1 MPRTIAQNLK
11 LYTAYPLS
19 LRERAGVRVT
29 SPYSEPALLVAV
41 LDPSGIRSLEH
52 GTRLPGGFDELSLTI
67 AATESEFRDWRQ
79 DRLLDRL
86 VLEEPSGRTIWEGR
100 IEGVA
105 LADRWQAS
113 LTARGYWSNLTD
125 SVRNRS
131 YVSGADTGGSIIA
144 DLLGDIHAQ
153 ARQLSPS
160 VEHVAAGPTIVHE
173 YQDDWT
179 IWRIL
184 TDRRRGVASFGSG
197 AGARPAPY
205 SDTGM
210 DVAVWEDRKLH
221 YRPRTVGAE
230 PAPGGGRGF
239 KPAPTIWHSY
249 MRPEN
254 GGGVVNLPL
263 RVDWRDLANAVSV
276 TYERSG
282 EIMRTPQTIDAK
294 SIARH
299 IRRERHVANIGES
312 TSATAVQRRDT
323 ELNLRSRLRPTP
335 EGLAVNRVWD
345 GDGIEW
351 PLCRVRA
358 GDVIRIPDFTPSTD
372 DLDHIV
378 FDAYR
383 NFFIEETL
391 CDHVTGVLTIRPD
404 SDSEVV

>member
-1 MPRTIAQNLK
+1 MPRNIAQNLK
-11 LYTAYPLS
+11 LYTKPAPNS
-19 LRERAGVRVT
+19 VGAVRE
-29 SPYSEPALLVAV
+29 PPLLVAV
-41 LDPSGIRSLEH
+41 LDPSGIRSMEH
-52 GTRLPGGFDELSLTI
+52 GTRLPGGFHELSLTI

-79 DRLLDRL
+79 NRLLDRL
-86 VLEEPSGRTIWEGR
+86 VLEESAGRTTWEGR

-105 LADRWQAS
+105 LADRWQVS

-131 YVSGADTGGSIIA
+131 YVTGTDTGGSIIA

-197 AGARPAPY
+197 SGARPAPY

-210 DVAVWEDRKLH
+210 DVAVWEGRKLH
-221 YRPRTVGAE
+221 YQPRTVGA
-230 PAPGGGRGF
+230 GF

-254 GGGVVNLPL
+254 GGGVVHLPL
-263 RVDWRDLANAVSV
+263 RVDWSDLANAVEV
-276 TYERSG
+276 TYERAG
-282 EIMRTPQTIDAK
+282 VIMRTPQAIDAR
-294 SIARH
+294 SIARY
-299 IRRERHVANIGES
+299 IRRERNVSNIGES

-323 ELNLRSRLRPTP
+323 ELNLRSHLRPTAAA
-335 EGLAVNRVWD
+335 LAVNRVWD

-358 GDVIRIPDFTPSTD
+358 GDVIRIPDFTPSTA
-372 DLDHIV
+372 DLDRLV

-383 NFFIEETL
+383 TFFIEETS
-391 CDHVTGVLTIRPD
+391 CDHVTGALSIRPD
-404 SDSEVV
+404 SESTANG

>member
-11 LYTAYPLS
+11 LYTPVG
-19 LRERAGVRVT
+19 AGFKPAPT
-29 SPYSEPALLVAV
+29 EPPLLVAV
-41 LDPSGIRSLEH
+41 LDPSGIRSMEH
-52 GTRLPGGFDELSLTI
+52 GTRLPGGFHELSLTI

-79 DRLLDRL
+79 NRLLDRL
-86 VLEEPSGRTIWEGR
+86 VLEESAGRTVWEGR

-131 YVSGADTGGSIIA
+131 YVTGTDTGGSIIA

-197 AGARPAPY
+197 SGARPAPY

-210 DVAVWEDRKLH
+210 DVAVWEGRKLH
-221 YRPRTVGAE
+221 YRPRLV
-230 PAPGGGRGF
+230 PGI
-239 KPAPTIWHSY
+239 IWHSY
-249 MRPEN
+249 IRPEN
-254 GGGVVNLPL
+254 GGGVVHLPL
-263 RVDWRDLANAVSV
+263 RVDWSDLANAVSV
-276 TYERSG
+276 TYERAG
-282 EIMRTPQTIDAK
+282 EIMRTPQAIDAK

-299 IRRERHVANIGES
+299 IRRERNVSNIGES
-312 TSATAVQRRDT
+312 ASATAVQRRDT
-323 ELNLRSRLRPTP
+323 ELNLRSHLRPTAAA
-335 EGLAVNRVWD
+335 LAVNRVWD

-358 GDVIRIPDFTPSTD
+358 GDVIRIPDFTPSTA
-372 DLDHIV
+372 DLDRLV

-383 NFFIEETL
+383 TFFIEETS
-391 CDHVTGVLTIRPD
+391 CDHVTGVLSIRPD
-404 SDSEVV
+404 SESTSS

>member
-11 LYTAYPLS
+11 LYTPV
-19 LRERAGVRVT
+19 AGFK
-29 SPYSEPALLVAV
+29 PAPTLIAV

-52 GTRLPGGFDELSLTI
+52 GTRLPGGFHELSLTI

-79 DRLLDRL
+79 NRLLDRL
-86 VLEEPSGRTIWEGR
+86 VLEESAGRTVWEGR

-105 LADRWQAS
+105 LADRWQVS

-131 YVSGADTGGSIIA
+131 YVTGTDTGGSIIA

-197 AGARPAPY
+197 TG
-205 SDTGM
+205 TGM

-221 YRPRTVGAE
+221 YRPRPLTMNG
-230 PAPGGGRGF
+230 PAPHSDAGSGITPYQARGRL
-239 KPAPTIWHSY
+239 WHSY
-249 MRPEN
+249 VRAEN
-254 GGGVVNLPL
+254 GGGVVHLPL
-263 RVDWRDLANAVSV
+263 RVDWSDLANAVEV
-276 TYERSG
+276 TYERAG
-282 EIMRTPQTIDAK
+282 EIMRTPQAIDAR

-299 IRRERHVANIGES
+299 IRRERNVSNIGES

-323 ELNLRSRLRPTP
+323 ELNLRSHLRPTAAA
-335 EGLAVNRVWD
+335 LAVNRVWD

-358 GDVIRIPDFTPSTD
+358 GDVIRIPDFTPSTT
-372 DLDHIV
+372 DLDRLV

-383 NFFIEETL
+383 TFFIEETS
-391 CDHVTGVLTIRPD
+391 CDHVTGVLSIRPD
-404 SDSEVV
+404 SESATNG

>member
-1 MPRTIAQNLK
+1 MPRNIAQNLK
-11 LYTAYPLS
+11 LYTNPAPNS
-19 LRERAGVRVT
+19 VGAVRE
-29 SPYSEPALLVAV
+29 PPLLVAL
-41 LDPSGIRSLEH
+41 LDPTGIRSLEH
-52 GTRLPGGFDELSLTI
+52 DTRLPGGFHELSLTI

-86 VLEEPSGRTIWEGR
+86 VLEESAGRTVWEGR

-105 LADRWQAS
+105 LADRWQVS

-131 YVSGADTGGSIIA
+131 YVTGTDTGGSIIA

-197 AGARPAPY
+197 TGARPAPY

-210 DVAVWEDRKLH
+210 DVAVWEGRKLH
-221 YRPRTVGAE
+221 YQPRLV
-230 PAPGGGRGF
+230 PGI
-239 KPAPTIWHSY
+239 IWHSY
-249 MRPEN
+249 IRPEN
-254 GGGVVNLPL
+254 GGGVVHLPL
-263 RVDWRDLANAVSV
+263 RVDWSDLANAVSV
-276 TYERSG
+276 TYERAG
-282 EIMRTPQTIDAK
+282 EIMRTPQAIDAR

-299 IRRERHVANIGES
+299 IRRERNVSNIGES
-312 TSATAVQRRDT
+312 TSATAVQRRNT
-323 ELNLRSRLRPTP
+323 ELNLRSHLRPATAA
-335 EGLAVNRVWD
+335 LAVNRVWD

-358 GDVIRIPDFTPSTD
+358 GDVIRIPDFTPSTA
-372 DLDHIV
+372 DLDRLV

-383 NFFIEETL
+383 TFFIEETS
-391 CDHVTGVLTIRPD
+391 CDHVTGVLSIRPD
-404 SDSEVV
+404 SEDEASL

>member
-1 MPRTIAQNLK
+1 MPRNIAQNLK
-11 LYTAYPLS
+11 LYTKPAPNS
-19 LRERAGVRVT
+19 VGAVRE
-29 SPYSEPALLVAV
+29 PPLLVAL
-41 LDPSGIRSLEH
+41 LDPTGIRSLEH
-52 GTRLPGGFDELSLTI
+52 GTRLPGGFHELSLTI

-79 DRLLDRL
+79 NRLLDRL
-86 VLEEPSGRTIWEGR
+86 VLEESAGRTVWEGR

-105 LADRWQAS
+105 LADRWQVS

-131 YVSGADTGGSIIA
+131 YVTGTDTGGSIIA
-144 DLLGDIHAQ
+144 GLLGDIHAQ

-197 AGARPAPY
+197 SGARQAPY

-210 DVAVWEDRKLH
+210 DVAVWEGRKLH
-221 YRPRTVGAE
+221 YQPRLV
-230 PAPGGGRGF
+230 PSI
-239 KPAPTIWHSY
+239 IWHSY
-249 MRPEN
+249 IRPEN
-254 GGGVVNLPL
+254 GGGVVHLPL
-263 RVDWRDLANAVSV
+263 RVDWSDLANAVSV
-276 TYERSG
+276 TYERAG
-282 EIMRTPQTIDAK
+282 EIMRTPQAIDAK

-299 IRRERHVANIGES
+299 IRRERNVSNIGES
-312 TSATAVQRRDT
+312 ASATAVQRRDT
-323 ELNLRSRLRPTP
+323 ELNLRSHLRPAAAA
-335 EGLAVNRVWD
+335 LAVNRVWD

-358 GDVIRIPDFTPSTD
+358 GDVIRIPDFTPSTA
-372 DLDHIV
+372 DLDRLV

-383 NFFIEETL
+383 TFFIEETS
-391 CDHVTGVLTIRPD
+391 CDHVTGALTIRPD
-404 SDSEVV
+404 SESTASS

>member
-11 LYTAYPLS
+11 LYTPVG
-19 LRERAGVRVT
+19 AGFKPAPT
-29 SPYSEPALLVAV
+29 EPPLLVAV
-41 LDPSGIRSLEH
+41 LDPTGIRSLEH
-52 GTRLPGGFDELSLTI
+52 GTRLPGGFHELSLTI

-86 VLEEPSGRTIWEGR
+86 VLEEPAGRTVWEGR

-105 LADRWQAS
+105 LADRWQVS

-131 YVSGADTGGSIIA
+131 YVTGTDTGGSIIA
-144 DLLGDIHAQ
+144 GLLGDIHAQ

-160 VEHVAAGPTIVHE
+160 VEHVAVGPTIVHE

-197 AGARPAPY
+197 SGARQAPY

-210 DVAVWEDRKLH
+210 DVAVWEGRKLH
-221 YRPRTVGAE
+221 YRPRLV
-230 PAPGGGRGF
+230 PSI
-239 KPAPTIWHSY
+239 IWHSY
-249 MRPEN
+249 IRPEN
-254 GGGVVNLPL
+254 GGGVVHLPL
-263 RVDWRDLANAVSV
+263 RVDWSDLANAVEV
-276 TYERSG
+276 TYERAG
-282 EIMRTPQTIDAK
+282 VITRTPQAIDAK

-299 IRRERHVANIGES
+299 IRRERNVSNIGES
-312 TSATAVQRRDT
+312 TSATAIQRRDT
-323 ELNLRSRLRPTP
+323 ELNLRSHLRPTAAA
-335 EGLAVNRVWD
+335 LAVNRVWD

-358 GDVIRIPDFTPSTD
+358 GDVIRIPDFTPSTA
-372 DLDHIV
+372 DLDRLV

-383 NFFIEETL
+383 TFFIEETS
-391 CDHVTGVLTIRPD
+391 CDHVTGVLSIRPD
-404 SDSEVV
+404 SESTTSS

>member
-11 LYTAYPLS
+11 LYTNPAPNS
-19 LRERAGVRVT
+19 VGAVRE
-29 SPYSEPALLVAV
+29 PPLLVAV

-52 GTRLPGGFDELSLTI
+52 GTRLPGGFHELSLTI

-79 DRLLDRL
+79 NRLLDRL
-86 VLEEPSGRTIWEGR
+86 VLEESAGRTVWEGR

-105 LADRWQAS
+105 LADRWQVS

-131 YVSGADTGGSIIA
+131 YVTGTDTGGSIIA

-184 TDRRRGVASFGSG
+184 TDRRRGVVSFGSG
-197 AGARPAPY
+197 TGARPAPY

-210 DVAVWEDRKLH
+210 DMAVWEGRKLH
-221 YRPRTVGAE
+221 YRPRLV
-230 PAPGGGRGF
+230 PSI
-239 KPAPTIWHSY
+239 IWHSY
-249 MRPEN
+249 IRPEN
-254 GGGVVNLPL
+254 GGGVVHLPL
-263 RVDWRDLANAVSV
+263 RVDWSDLANAASV
-276 TYERSG
+276 TYERAG
-282 EIMRTPQTIDAK
+282 EIMRTPQAIDAR

-299 IRRERHVANIGES
+299 IRRERNVPNIGES
-312 TSATAVQRRDT
+312 TSATAIQRRDT
-323 ELNLRSRLRPTP
+323 ELNLRSHLRPAAAA
-335 EGLAVNRVWD
+335 LAVNRVWD

-358 GDVIRIPDFTPSTD
+358 GDVIRIPDFTPSTA
-372 DLDHIV
+372 DLDRLV

-383 NFFIEETL
+383 TFFIEETS
-391 CDHVTGVLTIRPD
+391 CDHVTGVLSIRPD
-404 SDSEVV
+404 SEDEASL

>member
-1 MPRTIAQNLK
+1 MPRNIAQNLK
-11 LYTAYPLS
+11 LYTNPAPNS
-19 LRERAGVRVT
+19 VGAVRE
-29 SPYSEPALLVAV
+29 PPLLVAL

-52 GTRLPGGFDELSLTI
+52 DTRLPGGFHELSLTI

-79 DRLLDRL
+79 NRLLDRL
-86 VLEEPSGRTIWEGR
+86 VLEESAGRTVWEGR

-105 LADRWQAS
+105 LADRWQVS

-131 YVSGADTGGSIIA
+131 YVTGTDTGGSIIA

-197 AGARPAPY
+197 TGARPAPY

-221 YRPRTVGAE
+221 YRRRSLSGT
-230 PAPGGGRGF
+230 
-239 KPAPTIWHSY
+239 TWHSY
-249 MRPEN
+249 VRAEN

-263 RVDWRDLANAVSV
+263 RVDWSDLANAVEV
-276 TYERSG
+276 TYERAG
-282 EIMRTPQTIDAK
+282 EIMRTPQSIDSR

-299 IRRERHVANIGES
+299 IRRERNVSNIGES

-323 ELNLRSRLRPTP
+323 ELNLRSHLRPAAAA
-335 EGLAVNRVWD
+335 LAVNRVWD

-358 GDVIRIPDFTPSTD
+358 GDVIRIPDFTPSTA
-372 DLDHIV
+372 DLDRLV

-383 NFFIEETL
+383 TFFIEETS
-391 CDHVTGVLTIRPD
+391 CDHVTGVLSIRPD
-404 SDSEVV
+404 SEDEASL